1 MKKLACLAILGGL
14 SSFSFGFINVNL
26 NNPYQTA
33 SVPGAGSIFLTFSGT
48 VDILQASY
56 DASNA
61 ILEAPS
67 NGSNLLSAVL
77 DPAFV
82 AYVSG
87 SNPGVDY
94 TGTLFTVE
102 VTSTTQL
109 GNYWLGAGGL
119 SGLSE
124 LTVIATGASLDAS
137 DNELFGVT
145 VVPEPATLA
154 ALGIGAAALIRRRR
168 KSK

>member
-1 MKKLACLAILGGL
+1 MKKLACLAVLGGL

-26 NNPYQTA
+26 SNAYQSA
-33 SVPGAGSIFLTFSGT
+33 SVPGAGSIFVTFTGT

-61 ILEAPS
+61 VLEAPS
-67 NGSNLLSAVL
+67 NGSNVLNVVL

-82 AYVSG
+82 TYING
-87 SNPGVDY
+87 SNAGVDY
-94 TGTLFTVE
+94 TGTLFTAE
-102 VTSTTQL
+102 VASTTQL

-119 SGLSE
+119 SGLAE
-124 LTVIATGASLDAS
+124 LTVMATGASLDAS

-168 KSK
+168 NAK